1 MEKLFK
7 IFVYEEGEPPLF
19 HYGTCKDIYSMEGV
33 FLSLMET
40 NTKFRTS
47 NPDEAHV
54 YFLPFSV
61 VMIIEH
67 LFHPIIRDKAVLERT
82 VSDYVRIISHKYLY
96 WNRSLGAD
104 HFMLSCHDWVKKPTA
119 SFSLITCLLLR
130 IHFLWHCSSSIFC
143 WSQGPR
149 ATWYVRQL
157 YYNSIRV
164 LCNANTSEY
173 FNPKKDASFP
183 EINLKT
189 GEITGLTGGLPP
201 SNRTV
206 LAFFA
211 GKMHGK
217 LRPALLQHWM
227 GKDKDVQVY
236 ETLPQGISYHE
247 MMKKS
252 KYCIC
257 PSGHEVASPRIAEA
271 IYAECVPVLI
281 SQHYI
286 FPFSDVL
293 NWDSFTIQVPV
304 SEIPNLKNIL
314 EGIPEDQYLR
324 MQERVRQV
332 QRHFVVNNPPRRYDV
347 FHMIIHSIWLR
358 RLNVRFPGWLTVVA
372 KCQCL

>member
-1 MEKLFK
+1 
-7 IFVYEEGEPPLF
+7 
-19 HYGTCKDIYSMEGV
+19 MEGV

-67 LFHPIIRDKAVLERT
+67 LFHPVIRDKAVLKRT
-82 VSDYVRIISHKYLY
+82 VSDYVRIISHKGLML
-96 WNRSLGAD
+96 LGM
-104 HFMLSCHDWVKKPTA
+104 FVNSTTIP
-119 SFSLITCLLLR
+119 SGSY
-130 IHFLWHCSSSIFC
+130 
-143 WSQGPR
+143 
-149 ATWYVRQL
+149 ATQ
-157 YYNSIRV
+157 
-164 LCNANTSEY
+164 T
-173 FNPKKDASFP
+173 PQKDASFQS
-183 EINLKT
+183 EERCIISGDQSENR
-189 GEITGLTGGLPP
+189 GDHGLTGGSPP

-217 LRPALLQHWM
+217 LRPALFQHWM
-227 GKDKDVQVY
+227 GKDEDVQVY

-252 KYCIC
+252 RYCIC

-293 NWDSFTIQVPV
+293 DWDSFTVQVPV
-304 SEIPNLKNIL
+304 TEIPDLKNIL
-314 EGIPEDQYLR
+314 EAIPEDQYSR
-324 MQERVRQV
+324 MQERVKQV
-332 QRHFVVNNPPRRYDV
+332 QRHFLVNNPPERYDV

-358 RLNVRFPGWLTVVA
+358 RLNVRFQFCKIKMLN
-372 KCQCL
+372 KSSK